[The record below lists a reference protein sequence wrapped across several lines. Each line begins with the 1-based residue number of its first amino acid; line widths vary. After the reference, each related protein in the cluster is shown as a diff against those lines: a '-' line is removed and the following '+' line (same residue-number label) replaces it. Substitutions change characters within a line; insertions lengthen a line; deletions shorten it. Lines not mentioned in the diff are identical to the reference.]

1 MTRDLSLSVKSDIL
15 LLTEDGKDFLDY
27 LRGFSA
33 RQGTVSHAEFRT
45 ERKELEAAEIA
56 NRIANALATI
66 DDIVRSKLP
75 RYICDELNVADGVL
89 HRLAD
94 RWGWDQV
101 IGAGGDEF
109 ICSCIKEREAINRQY
124 HAKMEEAGIRAVVS
138 YVQLSKERPD
148 ISLLDRAGP
157 AMIVGTKPT
166 MSLGEAEDSMADLK
180 KALESPCVGKAWP
193 TCTLAEVRVFEL
205 SIRKIE
211 EWIRDGAAN
220 DSRRNHDTIMAEL
233 SELSIRKIEE
243 WIRDGAANASVRN
256 LDAIMADLST
266 DRSGTPGT
274 PPQTLKSK
282 SDQAHLPLSRELA
295 FNQYLSA
302 VKELGDKATDRE
314 AFEWLHERDEIESGL
329 SFGSWSRY
337 LRYARRLLDQNKNRP
352 RRGRKSRSIVDQ
364 AGESAYS
371 GQETD

>member
-33 RQGTVSHAEFRT
+33 RQGTVSHAEFRI

-75 RYICDELNVADGVL
+75 RYICDELNVVDGVL

-109 ICSCIKEREAINRQY
+109 ICRCIKEREAINRQY
-124 HAKMEEAGIRAVVS
+124 HAKMEAAGIRAVVS

-148 ISLLDRAGP
+148 ICLLDRAGP

-220 DSRRNHDTIMAEL
+220 DSRRNHDAIMAELSELSIRKIEEWIRDGAANDSGRNHHTIMAEL

-243 WIRDGAANASVRN
+243 WIRDGAANDSGRN
-256 LDAIMADLST
+256 HDAIMADLST

-337 LRYARRLLDQNKNRP
+337 LRYAE
-352 RRGRKSRSIVDQ
+352 GF
-364 AGESAYS
+364 
-371 GQETD
+371 

>member
-1 MTRDLSLSVKSDIL
+1 MDQTVGQPGLCRTGSAARYPTPAASGLIFLREKIMTGDLSLSEKSDIL
-15 LLTEDGKDFLDY
+15 LLIEDGKDFLDY

-56 NRIANALATI
+56 NRIANALTTI
-66 DDIVRSKLP
+66 DDNVRSKLP

-109 ICSCIKEREAINRQY
+109 ICRCIKEREAINRQY

-148 ISLLDRAGP
+148 ISLLDRAGS

-180 KALESPCVGKAWP
+180 KALESPCGS
-193 TCTLAEVRVFEL
+193 ERVRGTHL
-205 SIRKIE
+205 
-211 EWIRDGAAN
+211 GA
-220 DSRRNHDTIMAEL
+220 
-233 SELSIRKIEE
+233 K
-243 WIRDGAANASVRN
+243 
-256 LDAIMADLST
+256 
-266 DRSGTPGT
+266 
-274 PPQTLKSK
+274 
-282 SDQAHLPLSRELA
+282 
-295 FNQYLSA
+295 
-302 VKELGDKATDRE
+302 
-314 AFEWLHERDEIESGL
+314 
-329 SFGSWSRY
+329 
-337 LRYARRLLDQNKNRP
+337 
-352 RRGRKSRSIVDQ
+352 
-364 AGESAYS
+364 
-371 GQETD
+371 